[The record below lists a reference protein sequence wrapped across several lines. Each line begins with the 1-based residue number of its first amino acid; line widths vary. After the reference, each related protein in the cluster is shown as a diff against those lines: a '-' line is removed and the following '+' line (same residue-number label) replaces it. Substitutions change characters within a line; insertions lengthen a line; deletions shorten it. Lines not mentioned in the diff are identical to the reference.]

1 MPSWSIVCPA
11 PTSRSSGGRSAVRTS
26 SGTPAWCASTTAGRY
41 SAAAVPLV
49 QASTT
54 GRRVALASP
63 RPKNAPERSSMCDV
77 QRRRPSR
84 TSASTSGVERDP
96 GEVHASVM
104 PQRTSSSTNARSS
117 RWMSFSAGKIVAM
130 AETIVLLHGF
140 SGTHHTWDRVIAR
153 LDAERYSPL
162 APDIRGHGAAS
173 DARPIGFDEVVED
186 VLGDAPERFA
196 LCGYSMGGRIAQ
208 HVALAAPERIS
219 RLVLVSTTAGIE
231 DPRER
236 SERRARDEALALSIE
251 DRPIEEF
258 VAVWRDQVLFEADPE
273 WVTEEARADQ
283 RRNEPRALAAVLRG
297 LGAGVMQPLWDRLGE
312 LTMPAVVLAGER
324 DAKFRELGGR
334 LAAAL
339 PAARFEIVGGAG
351 HSVQLEAPDAV
362 VRALTSDAQHR

>member
-1 MPSWSIVCPA
+1 M
-11 PTSRSSGGRSAVRTS
+11 
-26 SGTPAWCASTTAGRY
+26 TAGAY

-54 GRRVALASP
+54 GRRVALARPSP
-63 RPKNAPERSSMCDV
+63 KKAPERSSMCDV
-77 QRRRPSR
+77 QRSRPSR

-186 VLGDAPERFA
+186 VLAAAPERFV
-196 LCGYSMGGRIAQ
+196 LCGYSMGGRIAL
-208 HVALAAPERIS
+208 HVALAAPERVT
-219 RLVLVSTTAGIE
+219 RLGLIGARAGIE
-231 DPRER
+231 DEAER
-236 SERRARDEALALSIE
+236 AARRGSDEALPARLE
-251 DRPIEEF
+251 RATIEEF
-258 VAVWRDQVLFEADPE
+258 AATWRDQPLFAGDPA
-273 WVTEEARADQ
+273 WVA
-283 RRNEPRALAAVLRG
+283 
-297 LGAGVMQPLWDRLGE
+297 
-312 LTMPAVVLAGER
+312 
-324 DAKFRELGGR
+324 
-334 LAAAL
+334 
-339 PAARFEIVGGAG
+339 
-351 HSVQLEAPDAV
+351 
-362 VRALTSDAQHR
+362 